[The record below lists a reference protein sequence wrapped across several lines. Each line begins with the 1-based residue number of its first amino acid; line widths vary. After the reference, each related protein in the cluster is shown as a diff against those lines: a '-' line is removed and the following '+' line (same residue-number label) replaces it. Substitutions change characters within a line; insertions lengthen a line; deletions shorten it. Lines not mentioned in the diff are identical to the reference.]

1 MVDPVV
7 KYTVQQVK
15 EFNEKKLKST
25 TKEGLDFGVE
35 DEIKNLRSRK
45 PNSSH

>member
-25 TKEGLDFGVE
+25 TKEGWILV
-35 DEIKNLRSRK
+35 SRMRLK
-45 PNSSH
+45 T